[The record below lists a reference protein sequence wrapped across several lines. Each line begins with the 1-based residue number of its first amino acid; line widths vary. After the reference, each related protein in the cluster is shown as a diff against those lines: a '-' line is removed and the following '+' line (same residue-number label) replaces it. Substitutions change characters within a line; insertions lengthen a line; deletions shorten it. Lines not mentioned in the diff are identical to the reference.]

1 MSKKQQNGTT
11 EMMREKQRVD
21 QIRMG
26 IAQAEAPAS
35 PTPLALSAIERPA
48 DSPGDGPAER
58 WRDADELRWAARHWA
73 ARIGVRTPAI
83 HIRPMTTKWGS
94 LSRMVSHASGG
105 GRAHPSTNVS
115 PYAGRLTLNSELL
128 TLPRDL
134 GEFVIVHELVHLL
147 APNHG
152 RVFKSFLH
160 AYLPDWRER
169 ERRLRAVTV

>member
-1 MSKKQQNGTT
+1 MSKMSGKN
-11 EMMREKQRVD
+11 
-21 QIRMG
+21 
-26 IAQAEAPAS
+26 
-35 PTPLALSAIERPA
+35 TPHLRGNAAKPDEER
-48 DSPGDGPAER
+48 STVQPGER
-58 WRDADELRWAARHWA
+58 WRDADELRWTARHWA
-73 ARIGVRTPAI
+73 ARMGVRTPAI

-94 LSRMVSHASGG
+94 LSRTVVHTNPSHA
-105 GRAHPSTNVS
+105 RASTTVS

-160 AYLPDWRER
+160 AYLPDWRDR
-169 ERRLRAVTV
+169 ERRLGRITGRQALGA